1 MRERER
7 SEEVEGCAPLAW
19 STSPVLSGCALAGL
33 SGGARGDLRATW
45 LSFIAI
51 NNINVIFDRESV
63 DIRRFRVRIPGR
75 ILCPVG
81 PTVRRLTT
89 ELFLPPSASCQLCSA
104 EEGIVGDHFRGVWAT
119 VRRLTTDSF
128 ATFCFVTAARPQKAK
143 GTTFYLEG
151 PGEVNG
157 WWCAIRCGVK
167 HALSKRTR
175 SLSLPDTWY
184 QV

>member
-1 MRERER
+1 M
-7 SEEVEGCAPLAW
+7 VHHVAW

-89 ELFLPPSASCQLCSA
+89 ELFCHLLLAVNSAPRKKVL
-104 EEGIVGDHFRGVWAT
+104 
-119 VRRLTTDSF
+119 
-128 ATFCFVTAARPQKAK
+128 
-143 GTTFYLEG
+143 
-151 PGEVNG
+151 
-157 WWCAIRCGVK
+157 
-167 HALSKRTR
+167 
-175 SLSLPDTWY
+175 
-184 QV
+184 